1 MSSRDDLGSLE
12 PNLEDLEDLDRYEPL
27 DDLDRATAE
36 RTRRRPVAS
45 VLGAVLVIL
54 AAAAAAWYFLDLG
67 GEDAGIPLVT
77 ADPEPVK
84 VRPDKPG
91 GLEVPHQEIS
101 VLNQPAR
108 EPAGEA
114 ERPEVLLPPPE
125 APLPVPSPP
134 PAPIEAP
141 GTGVPAVPTV
151 AVEEAAPPAPAPS
164 PQPEQIT
171 ETLIPPVP
179 PLPPG
184 VVPSRSGG
192 ASSGESATGETE
204 AQLAAPPLPE
214 APAIP
219 PAPKNPAPPAV
230 PPAPVAQT
238 PTPAPE
244 KPPVGVERPPPPPAP
259 LPQARVETAPPPA
272 SPPAAPVV
280 NGYRAN
286 VASAKNET
294 DANRKVAQMRKAHAD
309 LFGPLPLRVRRV
321 DLGGAKG
328 VWYRVQAG
336 AFAEVGQATAL
347 CEELKRRGEKG
358 CWVGR

>member
-27 DDLDRATAE
+27 DDLDRATAA
-36 RTRRRPVAS
+36 RPRR
-45 VLGAVLVIL
+45 GAVLSIL
-54 AAAAAAWYFLDLG
+54 VFILVAGAAAAGTWYVLELG
-67 GEDAGIPLVT
+67 GEDESIPLVT

-108 EPAGEA
+108 EA

-125 APLPVPSPP
+125 APMPVPPP
-134 PAPIEAP
+134 PLIETP
-141 GTGVPAVPTV
+141 GAGVPAVPTV
-151 AVEEAAPPAPAPS
+151 PVEAAEPLAAIR
-164 PQPEQIT
+164 QPEPIT
-171 ETLIPPVP
+171 EIVIPPLP

-184 VVPSRSGG
+184 VVPSQPGGTSSGG
-192 ASSGESATGETE
+192 SATGQTE
-204 AQLAAPPLPE
+204 ARLAPPPLPE

-219 PAPKNPAPPAV
+219 PAPKIPAPPAA

-238 PTPAPE
+238 PTPT
-244 KPPVGVERPPPPPAP
+244 PPPPSPM
-259 LPQARVETAPPPA
+259 PQPKIEATPAPPPG
-272 SPPAAPVV
+272 PPAAPMA
-280 NGYRAN
+280 NGYRAQ
-286 VASAKNET
+286 VASAKGQA
-294 DANRKVAQMRKAHAD
+294 DANRKVAQLRKAHAD

-321 DLGGAKG
+321 DLGAKG
-328 VWYRVQAG
+328 IWYRVQAG
-336 AFAEVGQATAL
+336 AFAEMGQATAL

-358 CWVGR
+358 CWVAR